1 MAIRKVSPMSSAV
14 LLDRRDGIA
23 VITLNRPE
31 RANVLD
37 LELSAAL
44 IAAIEAVAEDAT
56 VRALLLRAE
65 GRHFCGGGDID
76 DFVRS
81 RDNIGTLLDTH
92 IPPLHRAI
100 ERLAGLPIPV
110 VSALNGPIGGGGIGL
125 ALCADIVLAAESMKL
140 RGGYSAIGLTP
151 DVGASWFLARRV
163 GVARTKEIFF
173 TNEPLSAQRCLD
185 WGIVSAVWP
194 DAELGARAAA
204 LVESL
209 ARGATGALGRSKR
222 LVDTAPLHSLAEHL
236 DHEHLAMVASGRT
249 ADAVE
254 GVTAFAGKRAPVF
267 GREPS

>member
-1 MAIRKVSPMSSAV
+1 MSSAV

-23 VITLNRPE
+23 VLTLNRPE

-44 IAAIEAVAEDAT
+44 IAAVEAVAEDAT

-65 GRHFCGGGDID
+65 GRHFCAGGDIG

-81 RDNIGTLLDTH
+81 RDDMGTLLDTH

-110 VSALNGPIGGGGIGL
+110 VSALNGSIGGGGIGL

-151 DVGASWFLARRV
+151 DVGASWFLTRRV
-163 GVARTKEIFF
+163 GVARAKEIFF
-173 TNEPLSAQRCLD
+173 TNAPLSAQRCLD

-194 DAELGARAAA
+194 DAELGARADA
-204 LVESL
+204 LVASL
-209 ARGATGALGRSKR
+209 ARGATGALGRTKR
-222 LVDTAPLHSLAEHL
+222 LVDAAPLHSLAEHL
-236 DHEHLAMVASGRT
+236 DHEHRAMVASGRT
-249 ADAVE
+249 PDAVE
-254 GVTAFAGKRAPVF
+254 GVTAFAEKRAPVF
-267 GREPS
+267 DRKPA

>member
-1 MAIRKVSPMSSAV
+1 MSSAV

-44 IAAIEAVAEDAT
+44 IAAVDAVAEDT
-56 VRALLLRAE
+56 SVRALLLRAE
-65 GRHFCGGGDID
+65 GRHFCGGGDIG
-76 DFVRS
+76 DFVKARH
-81 RDNIGTLLDTH
+81 DIGSLLDTH

-100 ERLAGLPIPV
+100 ARLAGLPVPV

-125 ALCADIVLAAESMKL
+125 ALCADVVLAAESMKL

-151 DVGASWFLARRV
+151 DAGASWFLARRV
-163 GVARTKEIFF
+163 GAARAKEIFF
-173 TNEPLSAQRCLD
+173 TNAPLSAQRCLD

-194 DAELGARAAA
+194 DAELAERATA
-204 LVESL
+204 LVASL
-209 ARGATGALGRSKR
+209 ARGATGALGRAKW
-222 LVDTAPLHSLAEHL
+222 LVDNAALHSLAEHL
-236 DHEHLAMVASGRT
+236 DHEHRAMVVSGRT

-254 GVTAFAGKRAPVF
+254 GVTAFAEKRVPVF
-267 GREPS
+267 GRTPA

>member
-1 MAIRKVSPMSSAV
+1 MSSAV

-44 IAAIEAVAEDAT
+44 IAAIEAVAGDAS
-56 VRALLLRAE
+56 VRAVLLRAE
-65 GRHFCGGGDID
+65 GRHFCGGGDIG
-76 DFVRS
+76 DFVKA
-81 RDNIGTLLDTH
+81 RDDIGTLLDTH

-100 ERLAGLPIPV
+100 EQLAGLPIPV

-125 ALCADIVLAAESMKL
+125 ALSADIVLAAESMKL

-194 DAELGARAAA
+194 DAELGARATALVAA
-204 LVESL
+204 L
-209 ARGATGALGRSKR
+209 ARSATGALGRTKR
-222 LVDTAPLHSLAEHL
+222 LVDLAPLHSLAEHL
-236 DHEHLAMVASGRT
+236 DHEHGAMVASGRT
-249 ADAVE
+249 ADAIE
-254 GVTAFAGKRAPVF
+254 GVTAFAEKRAPVF
-267 GREPS
+267 GRKPS

>member
-1 MAIRKVSPMSSAV
+1 MSSAV

-23 VITLNRPE
+23 VLTLNRPE

-44 IAAIEAVAEDAT
+44 IAAVEAVAEDAT

-65 GRHFCGGGDID
+65 GRHFCAGGDIS

-81 RDNIGTLLDTH
+81 RDDMGTLLDTH

-151 DVGASWFLARRV
+151 DVGASWFLTRRV
-163 GVARTKEIFF
+163 GVARAKEIFF
-173 TNEPLSAQRCLD
+173 TNAPLSAQRCLD

-194 DAELGARAAA
+194 DAELGARADA
-204 LVESL
+204 LVASL
-209 ARGATGALGRSKR
+209 ARGATGALGRTKR
-222 LVDTAPLHSLAEHL
+222 LVDAAPLHSLAEHL
-236 DHEHLAMVASGRT
+236 DHEHRAMVASGHT
-249 ADAVE
+249 PDAVE
-254 GVTAFAGKRAPVF
+254 GVTAFAEKRAPVF
-267 GREPS
+267 DRKPA